1 MIYSIALYVFF
12 VASLFAQ
19 MPGEMLKPQ
28 GFEVSE
34 FVKINSAQRS
44 EIAITGGRAVVHGI
58 LTSVG
63 MSYCTIQD
71 PHSFQSITCGFDS
84 AIRAEYYSQRPGNS
98 ISLIGTPL
106 VGSNGQLTLADARIY
121 DANRPILTQ
130 QPVLQNAVMETT
142 NIPANPGIRE
152 SGFPNSAP
160 LSSSSTT
167 TESSSINPVTPHES
181 SPKTM
186 AGGESA
192 EGNPQFIR
200 RAVPRREGVG
210 RSASLYVGG
219 SFAQSGDGSVS
230 FPMGT
235 GAGFTGANNLDTR
248 SQGGMMIGAKY
259 SYTMALKNNEG
270 DPQSILP
277 GIEGELLYSN
287 FNYRG
292 NISNLSGT
300 SAEYRSDFDIFALL
314 GNGTLK
320 FNLTPF
326 YPYIGIGAGFA
337 YVSAQNAQLSTNLV
351 TGAQRLRDTDDV
363 TLAGQAFM
371 GLEYIL
377 SKEWAI
383 FGEYK
388 YLHLQDLNFD
398 HNATKIDYD
407 FLGLH
412 SLNIGVRNYF

>member
-1 MIYSIALYVFF
+1 MTYSIVLYLCIVL
-12 VASLFAQ
+12 SLFSQ
-19 MPGEMLKPQ
+19 GTGEMPPPQ
-28 GFEVSE
+28 SFDVSE
-34 FVKINSAQRS
+34 FLKINTAQRS
-44 EIAITGGRAVVHGI
+44 EIELMGGRVIVHGV

-84 AIRAEYYSQRPGNS
+84 SIRAEYYSQRPGNS
-98 ISLIGTPL
+98 IALIGIPV
-106 VGSNGQLTLADARIY
+106 VGSTGLTLSDTRVY
-121 DANRPILTQ
+121 DANNPILAQ
-130 QPVLQNAVMETT
+130 QPKLINASMETT
-142 NIPANPGIRE
+142 NIPVSAGVRE
-152 SGFPNSAP
+152 SGFSNS
-160 LSSSSTT
+160 
-167 TESSSINPVTPHES
+167 NPV
-181 SPKTM
+181 
-186 AGGESA
+186 ASA
-192 EGNPQFIR
+192 EPSTQPTAGVTQTEAAPQFIR

-219 SFAQSGDGSVS
+219 NFAQNGDGSAS
-230 FPMGT
+230 FPLST
-235 GAGFTGANNLDTR
+235 GVGFSGANSLDTKA
-248 SQGGMMIGAKY
+248 QGGMMIGAKY

-277 GIEGELLYSN
+277 GFEGELLYSN

-292 NISNLSGT
+292 NISNSLGT
-300 SAEYRSDFDIFALL
+300 SAEYRSDFDVFALL

-337 YVSAQNAQLSTNLV
+337 YVSSQNAQLSTSV
-351 TGAQRLRDTDDV
+351 ITGTQRLRDTDDV
-363 TLAGQAFM
+363 ALAGQAFM

-377 SKEWAI
+377 SKEWAL

-398 HNATKIDYD
+398 HQSTLIDFD

-412 SLNIGVRNYF
+412 TFNIGVRNYF